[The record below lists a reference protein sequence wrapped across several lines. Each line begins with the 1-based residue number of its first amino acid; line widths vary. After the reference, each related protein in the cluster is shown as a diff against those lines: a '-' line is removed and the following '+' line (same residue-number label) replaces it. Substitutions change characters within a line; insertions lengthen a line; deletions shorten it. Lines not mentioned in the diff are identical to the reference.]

1 MSDLFEK
8 ISTIIDDI
16 NEIIGNVVSWAAIAM
31 VLVAFIVVVMRYIF
45 GVGSIFLQESIT
57 YFHACLFM
65 IGSAYT
71 LLHNGHVRVDIIYR
85 ESSDI
90 KKSIIDLLGVT
101 FFLIPSCI
109 IIWQTSIGYVLL
121 SWSVFEGSAETSGI
135 QAVFLLKTCIWIFAI
150 SMILQGLSLIIRSL
164 RVIRDSSNGEPVTH
178 QSGAL

>member
-8 ISTIIDDI
+8 ISTIIDST
-16 NEIIGNVVSWAAIAM
+16 NEIIGDAISWAAIAM

-101 FFLIPSCI
+101 FFLIPFCI
-109 IIWQTSIGYVLL
+109 IIWKTSIGYVLL
-121 SWSVFEGSAETSGI
+121 SQNTMM
-135 QAVFLLKTCIWIFAI
+135 QNLLLQP
-150 SMILQGLSLIIRSL
+150 ILVLRLYGL
-164 RVIRDSSNGEPVTH
+164 H
-178 QSGAL
+178 

>member
-8 ISTIIDDI
+8 ISTIIDST
-16 NEIIGNVVSWAAIAM
+16 NEIIGDAISWAAIAM

-101 FFLIPSCI
+101 FFLIPFCI
-109 IIWQTSIGYVLL
+109 IIWKTSIGYVLL

-135 QAVFLLKTCIWIFAI
+135 QAVFLLKTVILIFATL
-150 SMILQGLSLIIRSL
+150 MGLQGLSLGLRSIL
-164 RVIRDSSNGEPVTH
+164 RFRKKI
-178 QSGAL
+178 

>member
-8 ISTIIDDI
+8 ISTIIDSI

-65 IGSAYT
+65 IGAAYT
-71 LLHNGHVRVDIIYR
+71 LLHNGHVRVDIVYR

-135 QAVFLLKTCIWIFAI
+135 QAVFLLKTVILVFAI
-150 SMILQGLSLIIRSL
+150 LMGLQGLSLGLRSIL
-164 RVIRDSSNGEPVTH
+164 RFRTKSN
-178 QSGAL
+178 

>member
-8 ISTIIDDI
+8 ISTIIDST
-16 NEIIGNVVSWAAIAM
+16 NEIIGNAISWAAIAM

-101 FFLIPSCI
+101 FFLIPFCI
-109 IIWQTSIGYVLL
+109 IIWKTSIGYVLL

-135 QAVFLLKTCIWIFAI
+135 QAVFLLKTVILIFATL
-150 SMILQGLSLIIRSL
+150 MGLQGLSLGLRSIL
-164 RVIRDSSNGEPVTH
+164 RFRKKI
-178 QSGAL
+178 

>member
-8 ISTIIDDI
+8 ISTIIDST
-16 NEIIGNVVSWAAIAM
+16 NEIIGDAISWAAIAM

-101 FFLIPSCI
+101 FFLIPFCI
-109 IIWQTSIGYVLL
+109 IIWKTSIGYVLL

-135 QAVFLLKTCIWIFAI
+135 QAVFLLKTVILIFATL
-150 SMILQGLSLIIRSL
+150 MGLQGLSLGLRSIL
-164 RVIRDSSNGEPVTH
+164 RFRKKSN
-178 QSGAL
+178 

>member
-8 ISTIIDDI
+8 ISTTIDNI
-16 NEIIGNVVSWAAIAM
+16 NEIIGNVVSCAAIAIE
-31 VLVAFIVVVMRYIF
+31 LVPFIVVVMRYIF

-71 LLHNGHVRVDIIYR
+71 LLHNGHVRVDIVYR

-90 KKSIIDLLGVT
+90 KKSIIDLLVVT

-109 IIWQTSIGYVLL
+109 IICQTSIG
-121 SWSVFEGSAETSGI
+121 
-135 QAVFLLKTCIWIFAI
+135 
-150 SMILQGLSLIIRSL
+150 
-164 RVIRDSSNGEPVTH
+164 
-178 QSGAL
+178 

>member
-71 LLHNGHVRVDIIYR
+71 LLHNGHIRVDIIYR

-135 QAVFLLKTCIWIFAI
+135 QAVFLLKTVILVFAI
-150 SMILQGLSLIIRSL
+150 LMGLQGLSLGLRSIL
-164 RVIRDSSNGEPVTH
+164 RFRTKSN
-178 QSGAL
+178 

>member
-8 ISTIIDDI
+8 ISTIIDSI

-65 IGSAYT
+65 IGAAYT

-135 QAVFLLKTCIWIFAI
+135 QAVFLLKTVILVFAI
-150 SMILQGLSLIIRSL
+150 LMGLQGLSLGLRSIL
-164 RVIRDSSNGEPVTH
+164 RFRTKSN
-178 QSGAL
+178 